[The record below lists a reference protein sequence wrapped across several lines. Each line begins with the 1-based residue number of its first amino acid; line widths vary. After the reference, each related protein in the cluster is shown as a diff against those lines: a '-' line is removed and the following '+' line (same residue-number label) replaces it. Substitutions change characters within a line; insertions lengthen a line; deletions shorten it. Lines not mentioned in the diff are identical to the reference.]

1 MEKRCAAPAAH
12 IWNLCKR
19 QKWDYYKKKN
29 QTKRLTARPTSRF
42 NTQAP
47 RDGQQVAALHER
59 LQEKQRLLPGVQ
71 LLRLLQPVPPGGGLV
86 DPVGTDRQWV
96 GRCAQEEGEAAQG
109 GAHVMWFRD
118 FKQMPAG

>member
-1 MEKRCAAPAAH
+1 MPVSADGET
-12 IWNLCKR
+12 LCCSSCTHLKFV
-19 QKWDYYKKKN
+19 QKTKMSEFVQTAVTIIKK
-29 QTKRLTARPTSRF
+29 QTKTKQLTARPTSRF

-86 DPVGTDRQWV
+86 DPVGTDRQ
-96 GRCAQEEGEAAQG
+96 
-109 GAHVMWFRD
+109 
-118 FKQMPAG
+118 